1 MSRTKRQKAPW
12 AKKGTGKVGRQSRIP
27 GYIDRYC
34 AFIDILG
41 FRGLVRELQTDVSR
55 FVKLQAALTKIHKPS
70 NAPQKDWSTDFQV
83 QSISDAVAISTVA
96 NLSGL
101 IHLFNAIET
110 LAVDLLKEGYLIR
123 GALVKGKLY
132 HDDQMVFGDALVRAY
147 DLESTVV
154 RYPRVMVTSDIIEE
168 INHSTRGFFV
178 EERKHYE
185 IHLEQADDG
194 PHYVHVLRNIA
205 SEISRI
211 QIENLNLRPEKQHSL
226 AEYER
231 MRDTIQKRLRESVD
245 NPRHFEKVQWFA
257 RYWNKCSPYIPVAGP
272 GMDVMTWRAPAV
284 PPGGE

>member
-1 MSRTKRQKAPW
+1 VPW
-12 AKKGTGKVGRQSRIP
+12 AKKGAGKFDSQSRIP

-55 FVKLQAALTKIHKPS
+55 FVKLQAALTKIHRPG
-70 NAPQKDWSTDFQV
+70 NAPRKDWTTDFRV

-101 IHLFNAIET
+101 THLFKAIET
-110 LAVDLLKEGYLIR
+110 LAIDLLKEGYLIR

-147 DLESTVV
+147 DLESTIA
-154 RYPRVMVTSDIIEE
+154 RYPRVMVTRDIIEE
-168 INHSTRGFFV
+168 INQSTRGFFR
-178 EERKHYE
+178 EQRQQYE
-185 IHLEQADDG
+185 IYLEQADDG
-194 PHYVHVLRNIA
+194 PHYVHVLRNVA

-211 QIENLNLRPEKQHSL
+211 QNLNLPPEKQHSL
-226 AEYER
+226 EEYEN
-231 MRDTIQKRLRESVD
+231 MRDTIQKRLAESVD

-257 RYWNKCSPYIPVAGP
+257 RYWNKCSPYLLVTGP
-272 GMDVMTWRAPAV
+272 GMDVFTWRATV
-284 PPGGE
+284 GPPQDD

>member
-1 MSRTKRQKAPW
+1 MSRTKKQNAPW
-12 AKKGTGKVGRQSRIP
+12 NTKRTGKFDRQSRIP

-41 FRGLVRELQTDVSR
+41 FRGLVRELHTDVSR
-55 FVKLQAALTKIHKPS
+55 FVTLQAALTRIHRPA
-70 NAPQKDWSTDFQV
+70 NAPKRDWTTDFRV

-96 NLSGL
+96 NLPGL
-101 IHLFNAIET
+101 THLFNAIET

-147 DLESTVV
+147 DLESTVA
-154 RYPRVMVTSDIIEE
+154 RYPRVMVTRGIIEE
-168 INHSTRGFFV
+168 ITESTQGFF
-178 EERKHYE
+178 RDQRQLYE

-194 PHYVHVLRNIA
+194 PHYVHVLRNVA

-226 AEYER
+226 EEYER
-231 MRDTIQKRLRESVD
+231 MRDTIQRRLSESVD
-245 NPRHFEKVQWFA
+245 DPRHFEKVQWFA
-257 RYWNKCSPYIPVAGP
+257 RYWNKCSPYIPVTGP
-272 GMDVMTWRAPAV
+272 GMEVIRGGQIPA
-284 PPGGE
+284 